1 MFFEKNGKVI
11 MESVSLMTGDELLA
25 LPVVLKRGLNG
36 FDGVTDLGGALERL
50 GADKGLVVS
59 GRAETHL
66 LVEFKPGR
74 VANLSHLLWAL
85 NPRPD
90 VAYNA
95 MSGTLTASVST
106 FKVEHTG
113 WGEIIAVVDC
123 DVDDYLPA
131 QAGRVVAR
139 RAA

>member
-1 MFFEKNGKVI
+1 MFFEKSGKVI
-11 MESVSLMTGDELLA
+11 MDSVAEMAAAELLA
-25 LPVVLKRGLNG
+25 LPVVLKRGLMG
-36 FDGVTDLGGALERL
+36 FDGVSDLGGALARL
-50 GADKGLVVS
+50 SQEPELLS
-59 GRAETHL
+59 QPTETHL
-66 LVEFKPGR
+66 LVEFREGS
-74 VANLSHLLWAL
+74 VANLGHLLWAL

-95 MSGTLTASVST
+95 MAGTLVASISA
-106 FKVEHTG
+106 FKVEHSG
-113 WGEIIAVVDC
+113 WGDLIAVVEC